1 MTYLGSQHG
10 NIKMVCSHGDS
21 RRSPKTAR
29 GFKIEHKTFV
39 LLKQFVMVGFNFER
53 TMATHYSELKSFLDL
68 LRDEYKEAVFAL
80 DSVPAP
86 LPGLT
91 MLQLKEEPSYMTDP
105 TFRRLVDAYVEASE
119 RVRSLDITIKMIENG
134 VFNLS
139 RDMVKPES
147 DYMADGEIKDKV
159 MERHENVVD
168 VVGEPSIQTDA
179 GLVSYNPTFTDTPM
193 ELNEFLSRP
202 IQISTFQ
209 TAPGAYVDVMLNPW
223 SLYLA
228 QPSVRAKL
236 KNYAYMRATMNIKV
250 VVSGTPFHALQ
261 AILAY
266 VPLPYGNE
274 VSFEYAFNAWTGT
287 AFRQRKIT
295 WLSQAKGAKVVQIRD
310 NQPVEISAP
319 FVHVLPVISLWKRNQ
334 TTIITAASDYDSVND
349 LGRFFITSPIPL
361 TDCATAPS
369 NASWYIYAYLTDVQL
384 GCPTKTVVEIT
395 SEGDEREVGPVERV
409 ATAAQQ
415 VAESLT
421 SVPWLNPYAKASSI
435 ALGALSRISS
445 FFGWS
450 YPVMNN
456 EPMRMKNEPYR
467 NAANTIGYDLGQRIT
482 VDPKQELVVD
492 GRVVGVTEDEMSI
505 AAVAGRTSYFTN
517 FGWNQAAAATSP
529 LFKIPI
535 HPSLVQ
541 REGLITDI
549 QQPTALA
556 FSATPFAF
564 WRGKIK
570 MRFDVVCT
578 QFHRGKLAFVFE
590 PNVGQNVLIDSTG
603 LTLNKQHVFV
613 LDIQETQT
621 VELCFDW
628 ACNKAWL
635 VNPGYIDYT
644 GSVDANQDAYNGY
657 LAVFPL
663 TRLQSPTADSIYVNV
678 YVSGE
683 DMHYNF
689 VNDLKL
695 PITKFESEQ
704 IDDFTCVDINPTG
717 SKTDHI
723 HDLHFGEAITSF
735 RALLKRFCL
744 VDTATFTTTTT
755 VGSCYNYVGL
765 TYPPLY
771 PSSVANVPAN
781 TSPTLYSYL
790 RPAYLGMR
798 GGMRYRVDVQGPN
811 FGPQAS
817 ERVYITYPNATASS
831 TGISLSSIP
840 LSPLAGTIM
849 FAPATNGG
857 VEFEVPFY
865 SNLLFVTTNATN
877 SVDTGS
883 VTNLFN
889 RNFVVQMDAQPD
901 TTGGTN
907 KAVVHVYA
915 ATGEDFTFL
924 RFLGATPFK
933 Y

>member
-1 MTYLGSQHG
+1 
-10 NIKMVCSHGDS
+10 
-21 RRSPKTAR
+21 
-29 GFKIEHKTFV
+29 
-39 LLKQFVMVGFNFER
+39 
-53 TMATHYSELKSFLDL
+53 MATHYSELKSFLDL

-80 DSVPAP
+80 DAVPAP

-91 MLQLKEEPSYMTDP
+91 MSQLKEEPSYMTDP
-105 TFRRLVDAYVEASE
+105 AFRRLVDAYVDASE

-139 RDMVKPES
+139 REMVKPES

-159 MERHENVVD
+159 MEKHENVVD

-179 GLVSYNPTFTDTPM
+179 GFVSYNPTFTDTPM

-236 KNYAYMRATMNIKV
+236 KNYAFMRATMNIKV

-261 AILAY
+261 AVLAY

-274 VSFEYAFNAWTGT
+274 VAFEYAFNAWTGSSY
-287 AFRQRKIT
+287 RQRKIT

-319 FVHVLPVISLWKRNQ
+319 FVHVLPVISLWKKNQ
-334 TTIITAASDYDSVND
+334 TTIITAGSDYDSVND

-369 NASWYIYAYLTDVQL
+369 NASWYIYAYLSDVQL

-395 SEGDEREVGPVERV
+395 SEGDEREAGPVQRA
-409 ATAAQQ
+409 ATAAAE
-415 VAESLT
+415 VADSLT

-450 YPVMNN
+450 YPTMNN

-492 GRVVGVTEDEMSI
+492 ARVAGVTEDEMSI
-505 AAVAGRTSYFTN
+505 AAIAGRTSYFTN
-517 FGWNQAAAATSP
+517 FGWNQSAAATSP
-529 LFKIPI
+529 LFKVPI
-535 HPSLVQ
+535 HPSLVR
-541 REGLITDI
+541 REGLVTEV

-578 QFHRGKLAFVFE
+578 QFHRGKCAFVFE
-590 PNVGQNVLIDSTG
+590 PNVGQNVLIDSSG

-628 ACNKAWL
+628 ASNKAWL
-635 VNPGYIDYT
+635 LNPGYIDYT
-644 GSVDANQDAYNGY
+644 GSVDANQEAYNGY
-657 LAVFPL
+657 LAVYPL

-678 YVSGE
+678 YISGE

-695 PITKFESEQ
+695 PTTKFESEQ

-717 SKTDHI
+717 AKTDHI

-735 RALLKRFCL
+735 RALLKRFA
-744 VDTATFTTTTT
+744 VIDNAQFNDSID
-755 VGSCYNYVGL
+755 VGVFYRYIGL

-771 PSSVANVPAN
+771 PSSNADVPAGY
-781 TSPTLYSYL
+781 SPNLFSYL

-798 GGMRYRVDVQGPN
+798 GGMRFRVDVEGPYFSN
-811 FGPQAS
+811 QAS
-817 ERVYITYPNATASS
+817 ERVFIMYPTDTPNI
-831 TGISLSSIP
+831 TGISFDTQP
-840 LSPLAGTIM
+840 QSPLAGTVM
-849 FAPATNGG
+849 FVPNTNGG

-865 SNLLFVTTNATN
+865 SNLLFVTTNASN

-889 RNFVVQMDAQPD
+889 RNYSIQFDPQPD
-901 TTGGTN
+901 TTGGTV
-907 KAVVHVYA
+907 KVVLHVYA
-915 ATGEDFTFL
+915 AAGEDFTFL
-924 RFLGATPFK
+924 RFMGATPFK